1 MIKKIKKNKSIKN
14 SKKISKEVIEISI
27 SKDLSIN
34 PGLKKKDNKNLDLNK
49 EKLLKK
55 NNSKNKNS
63 KLPISAKKNTKK
75 LTVNSPKKLP
85 NKKIIKINLKKNQD
99 KIRKKNSQKIIN
111 FIDWS
116 KINPIQKSDLNIDK
130 NQEQFNFLPP
140 NNSSNLLQKLK
151 EQKISNLNLQ
161 DCPLN
166 YARKRIAKYI
176 VNRRA
181 QNSYNH
187 HHQSLSKK
195 IKNESLVRNHD
206 DQNTTKH

>member
-1 MIKKIKKNKSIKN
+1 MLKKIKQNKTAKN
-14 SKKISKEVIEISI
+14 SKKILKEVTEISI
-27 SKDLSIN
+27 SKGLSKN
-34 PGLKKKDNKNLDLNK
+34 HGLKKKNDKNLNSNK
-49 EKLLKK
+49 EDLLKK
-55 NNSKNKNS
+55 NNSKNKNT
-63 KLPISAKKNTKK
+63 KLPIKAKKNITKLK
-75 LTVNSPKKLP
+75 VNSEKKSP
-85 NKKIIKINLKKNQD
+85 NKKIIKINLKKTQD
-99 KIRKKNSQKIIN
+99 KILKKNSQKIIN